1 MKYIVGMHHIAG
13 DCTSPTNLVPG
24 GDVTVDRCGLQE
36 GGGVRSLHWNTEES
50 IRHAPVQVG
59 RPKDLLHKRPCKLKL
74 ICMAHSYQR
83 ASSDMYQRDPL

>member
-1 MKYIVGMHHIAG
+1 MAIQAYPSGIGETIQH
-13 DCTSPTNLVPG
+13 LVPG

-59 RPKDLLHKRPCKLKL
+59 RPKALSLPG
-74 ICMAHSYQR
+74 I
-83 ASSDMYQRDPL
+83 